1 MMNNPI
7 ETVQHM
13 YAAFGRGDVAA
24 ILEHMD
30 ADVAW
35 DDFPES
41 FAHRANVPWLM
52 SRRGRQGV
60 AAFFEVLRPFTFNRF
75 EVIRILGGEDAVAAE
90 VSVEIEH
97 AATNL
102 VLRDNEMHLFNFNSQ
117 GRVVRF
123 RHFLDTAK
131 HIDFYEKLSRKI

>member
-1 MMNNPI
+1 MSNPI

-35 DDFPES
+35 DAFPES

-52 SRRGRQGV
+52 SRKGRQGV
-60 AAFFEVLRPFTFNRF
+60 AAFFEILRPFIFHRF

-123 RHFLDTAK
+123 QHFLDTAK
-131 HIDFYEKLSRKI
+131 HIDFYQKLSRKI